1 MIFLLKSV
9 KYRQILLKYLLNYFF
24 HFFFELLF
32 LNRIFGIM
40 NWEDIVGQKKLIA
53 TLKDAINNERVSHA
67 QLFIGEEGFGVLPLA
82 LAYAKEILKR
92 ENESAAQKVEHL
104 NHLDLHFS
112 FPVFTEKNNSLSQR
126 LFEDFRKMI
135 LDNPYS
141 SINNWNDLLDA
152 QNKQFLISADEV
164 DSLNQKFSLKSFE
177 GGTKILIVWRV
188 DKMNVTAANKFLK
201 FLEEPPKKTIILLLA
216 EKIDTILPT
225 ILSRCQAVEVPRI
238 DDESLAETIH
248 NKFEI
253 SNEKLNEI
261 IHQSQGNYNTALQ
274 LLNSDE
280 TADEFESLFID
291 WVRNAFM
298 AKKKPEVLKNIIF
311 WGRNISSWNREKQK
325 SFLDF
330 CSEMF
335 RLALLQNYDASN
347 LVYKK
352 LSKNGFNW
360 EAFTNFIHGA
370 NIVDILE
377 EISTADL
384 HLYRNAN
391 AKIVWTDLGIKLT
404 RYIHRSA

>member
-1 MIFLLKSV
+1 
-9 KYRQILLKYLLNYFF
+9 
-24 HFFFELLF
+24 
-32 LNRIFGIM
+32 M
-40 NWEDIVGQKKLIA
+40 NWEEIVGQEKLIA
-53 TLKDAINNERVSHA
+53 TLKDAIDKQRVSHA

-92 ENESAAQKVEHL
+92 ENDNAAQKVENI

-135 LDNPYS
+135 LENPYS
-141 SINNWNDLLDA
+141 SINDWNDILDA

-164 DSLNQKFSLKSFE
+164 DALNQKFSLKSFE

-201 FLEEPPKKTIILLLA
+201 FLEEPPKNTILLLLA
-216 EKIDTILPT
+216 EKIDNILPT

-238 DDESLAETIH
+238 DDESIAESIKTH
-248 NKFEI
+248 FEI
-253 SNEKLNEI
+253 SDEKLREI
-261 IHQSQGNYNTALQ
+261 VHQSQGNYNTALQ

-280 TADEFESLFID
+280 TSDEFESLFID

-298 AKKKPEVLKNIIF
+298 AKKKPEVLKNIVF
-311 WGRNISSWNREKQK
+311 WGRGISSWNREKQK

-352 LSKNGFNW
+352 LNKNGFNW